1 MGEEKDTITHK
12 IFTFINNGRT
22 IMNLSQVAKITNGKL
37 LGNNT
42 EFTGVSTDT
51 RTLKPGDLFI
61 ARKGEKLDS
70 HDFVDQIAEKQAAAI
85 IVERPLNTTLPQI
98 VVENSD
104 IAFGQIAAFHR
115 QQFNIPLVGVTG
127 SCGKT
132 TVKTMTASILQQC
145 GPTLF
150 SEGSFNNAIGMPLSL
165 FNIKPE
171 HQYAV
176 IEMGTNHFGEI
187 AYLTNISKPTVAIIT
202 NAAAAHLEGLQSV
215 EGVSRAKGEIF
226 QGLADDGTAIINA
239 DDTYAPYWESLVKPR
254 KILRFGI
261 TNPADVSAKKI
272 QLDENGK
279 AEFTLVT
286 PKGEI
291 IIKLPILGMH
301 NVNNALAASAA
312 ALAVGAPLTAI
323 KAGLETAPGV
333 SKRLR
338 EYQSANGARIIDDS
352 YNANPLSFKAAI
364 EILATQKGEKILVLG
379 DMKEL
384 GEKSADY
391 HHELG
396 EIARRLVIEKLYA
409 YGEMS
414 QLTAKSFGAQALHF
428 ADQASLIN
436 TLKNNLNAQTTIL
449 VKGSRSMHMERVVEA
464 IIQP

>member
-1 MGEEKDTITHK
+1 
-12 IFTFINNGRT
+12 
-22 IMNLSQVAKITNGKL
+22 MNLSQAAKITNGKL
-37 LGNNT
+37 IGNDIQ
-42 EFTGVSTDT
+42 FSGISTDT

-70 HDFVDQIAEKQAAAI
+70 HDFVDQILEKQAAAI
-85 IVERPLNTTLPQI
+85 IVERPLEVALPQI
-98 VVENSD
+98 LVENSD

-115 QQFNIPLVGVTG
+115 DQFNIPLIGVTG

-132 TVKTMTASILQQC
+132 TVKTMVASILQQC

-150 SEGSFNNAIGMPLSL
+150 SESSFNNAIGMPLSL
-165 FNIKPE
+165 FNLKPE

-187 AYLTNISKPTVAIIT
+187 AYLTHIAKPTVAIIT
-202 NAAAAHLEGLQSV
+202 NAAAAHLEGLKSV

-226 QGLADDGTAIINA
+226 EGLTADGTAIINA
-239 DDTYAPYWESLVKPR
+239 DDTYAPYWESLVTPR

-261 TNPADVSAKKI
+261 QQPADITAKNI
-272 QLDENGK
+272 MLDAHGK
-279 AEFTLVT
+279 AQFTLVT

-301 NVNNALAASAA
+301 NVANALAAAAA
-312 ALAVGAPLTAI
+312 ALAVDAPLTAI
-323 KAGLETAPGV
+323 KTGLEAAPGV

-338 EYQSANGARIIDDS
+338 EYQSANGARIIDDT

-364 EILATQKGEKILVLG
+364 EILANEKGEKILVLG

-396 EIARRLVIEKLYA
+396 EMARRLGIEKLYA

-414 QLTAKSFGAQALHF
+414 QLAAKSFGDQALHF
-428 ADQASLIN
+428 ADQAALIN
-436 TLKNNLNAQTTIL
+436 SLKNIINAKTTIL

-464 IIQP
+464 IIN